1 MRSNTGK
8 YLTLVAGLIV
18 ALSVIFS
25 QSFSVTIAP
34 SETIQNEIGDE
45 SPDQTQQNEI
55 PGRQVTISVSSLP
68 APVVIHFTHQAFC
81 LFELD
86 FTARDAASF
95 EHPVAVPLTQ
105 LFSALLGAVISP
117 NAP

>member
-1 MRSNTGK
+1 MRNSTGK

-25 QSFSVTIAP
+25 QSFSVTITP
-34 SETIQNEIGDE
+34 SDIVQTEIGDE
-45 SPDQTQQNEI
+45 TPDQTDHNEI
-55 PGRQVTISVSSLP
+55 PGRHVTVSVSSLP
-68 APVVIHFTHQAFC
+68 APVVIHFIHQASC

-86 FTARDAASF
+86 FTTRDASSF
-95 EHPVAVPLTQ
+95 EHPVAVPLKQ
-105 LFSALLGAVISP
+105 FFSALLGAIISP

>member
-1 MRSNTGK
+1 MRNNTGK

-25 QSFSVTIAP
+25 QSFSVTIT
-34 SETIQNEIGDE
+34 SSDIVETEIGDDAT
-45 SPDQTQQNEI
+45 DQTEQDET
-55 PGRQVTISVSSLP
+55 PGRHVTVSVSSLP
-68 APVVIHFTHQAFC
+68 APVVIHFIHQASC

-95 EHPVAVPLTQ
+95 EHPVAVPLKQ
-105 LFSALLGAVISP
+105 FFSALLGAVISP